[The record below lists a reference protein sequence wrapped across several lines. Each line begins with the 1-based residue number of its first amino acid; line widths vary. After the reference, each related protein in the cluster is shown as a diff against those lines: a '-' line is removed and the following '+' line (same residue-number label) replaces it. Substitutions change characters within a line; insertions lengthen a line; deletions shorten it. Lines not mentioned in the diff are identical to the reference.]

1 MDLQALRSQ
10 SINKIRE
17 QFDELSGLQLLQ
29 LRALEIAEE
38 APRAT
43 LIKAI
48 DDKFEELKAIDD
60 KLEELG
66 ATSPA
71 SDTESNTQAPP
82 ESEGA
87 NDPVEAAAPRLGVDS
102 TGEAPA
108 SSAPAWQAP
117 DYCGPLTGDQ
127 ALWRVANLKA
137 R

>member
-17 QFDELSGLQLLQ
+17 QFDELSGEQLTQ
-29 LRALEIAEE
+29 LRAMETAEE

-43 LIKAI
+43 LV
-48 DDKFEELKAIDD
+48 KAIDD

-87 NDPVEAAAPRLGVDS
+87 NDPVEAAAPQLGVDS

-108 SSAPAWQAP
+108 SSGPAWQAP
-117 DYCGPLTGDQ
+117 DYCGPMTGDQ